1 MKNRSIL
8 LWLAI
13 GIWSL
18 GGCSAGGEEKKGN
31 EKAMGKPPVAVEVTK
46 VTATAITEGID
57 VVGTLVA
64 KFGADVRSEYTGVVT
79 EVYVTE
85 WVKVKKGD
93 PLAKLDTREIELAVQ
108 KAKAEVEVAKANRLQ
123 MEVGENR
130 ANREYER
137 AEKLKEEGLITQ
149 QALDDARTE
158 RMAAEARIGAAKAQI
173 QVAEEEVQ
181 RVLMRLTKTLIRS
194 PMDGMVSLR
203 GVNVGDFVG
212 EMGAKAMFR
221 IVNNRILEMTV
232 MVPSMEMGSIRIGQP
247 LTFSTDSS
255 PGRVFSGKVMF
266 INPVVNEADRSV
278 KVVAEVDN
286 TDGALKGGLFV
297 KGRIETGQR
306 NGVLRVPR
314 TALLSWDVQGKK
326 AELFVVEEGV
336 AKRKAVRTEKVAED
350 MVEIASGLK
359 AGDPV
364 ISRGGFNVKDG
375 DKVNVTRI
383 NGEK

>member
-1 MKNRSIL
+1 
-8 LWLAI
+8 
-13 GIWSL
+13 
-18 GGCSAGGEEKKGN
+18 
-31 EKAMGKPPVAVEVTK
+31 
-46 VTATAITEGID
+46 
-57 VVGTLVA
+57 
-64 KFGADVRSEYTGVVT
+64 
-79 EVYVTE
+79 
-85 WVKVKKGD
+85 
-93 PLAKLDTREIELAVQ
+93 
-108 KAKAEVEVAKANRLQ
+108 
-123 MEVGENR
+123 
-130 ANREYER
+130 
-137 AEKLKEEGLITQ
+137 
-149 QALDDARTE
+149 
-158 RMAAEARIGAAKAQI
+158 
-173 QVAEEEVQ
+173 
-181 RVLMRLTKTLIRS
+181 
-194 PMDGMVSLR
+194 
-203 GVNVGDFVG
+203 
-212 EMGAKAMFR
+212 
-221 IVNNRILEMTV
+221 
-232 MVPSMEMGSIRIGQP
+232 MEMGSIRIGQP